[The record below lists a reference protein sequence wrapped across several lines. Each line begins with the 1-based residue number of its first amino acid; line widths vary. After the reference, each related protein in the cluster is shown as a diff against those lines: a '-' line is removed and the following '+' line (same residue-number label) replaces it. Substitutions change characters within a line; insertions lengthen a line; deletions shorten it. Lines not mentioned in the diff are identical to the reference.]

1 MTREKAEVYPFP
13 AERGLQNANRN
24 AYHSMKSQRILQ
36 PSRTLARAMS
46 HLQGA
51 AEVLD
56 SLLLLEQ
63 DRMPPAMAA
72 DLNEAVA
79 LVFEAL
85 QRVGDAGAGALPPEG
100 EGMGL
105 FPQSAANLR

>member
-1 MTREKAEVYPFP
+1 MTHEKAEIYPFP
-13 AERGLQNANRN
+13 PVRGLQNANRN
-24 AYHSMKSQRILQ
+24 AYRSMKSQRILQ

-46 HLQGA
+46 HLQEA
-51 AEVLD
+51 AGVLD

-63 DRMPPAMAA
+63 EHLPPAAAA

-85 QRVGDAGAGALPPEG
+85 QRVGDAGAGTVPPEG
-100 EGMGL
+100 DGTGL
-105 FPQSAANLR
+105 FPQNAANLR